1 LKSPKVTHRYQ
12 QWKRGRQIIDL
23 DDSDSDFLNSGEE
36 LSPSLCGVTD
46 NSSVIE
52 SNNESRNEPQMG
64 DETEED
70 TTGRAAQK
78 DSTKDIRLCGK
89 TDTGI
94 HPIKKT
100 SVKGWYCKFCL

>member
-1 LKSPKVTHRYQ
+1 
-12 QWKRGRQIIDL
+12 L
-23 DDSDSDFLNSGEE
+23 DDSDSDFLNSGDSEA
-36 LSPSLCGVTD
+36 LCGATD

-52 SNNESRNEPQMG
+52 SNNESGNEPQMG

-70 TTGRAAQK
+70 DTTGRAAQK
-78 DSTKDIRLCGK
+78 DPTKDIRLCGK

-100 SVKGWYCKFCL
+100 TVKGWYCKFCL